1 MFERRTVQSLAYA
14 AVGLVGAMPILF
26 LPQMIFHGAP
36 PHGDSGFVAVTVACM
51 VAGLAWAAWF
61 AIASFRRAEEFVQ
74 ERSKFAWYWGSL
86 IGLIIAVP
94 VFALIAMGGLPWIA
108 GGADATRAFKLG
120 MVLPIAAQVAG
131 FIVMSV
137 WWRATKS

>member
-1 MFERRTVQSLAYA
+1 MMDRRAIQSGALA
-14 AVGLVGAMPILF
+14 AVGVVGAMPILF
-26 LPQMIFHGAP
+26 LPQIIFHGAP
-36 PHGDSGFVAVTVACM
+36 SPGDSSFIAVTVACM
-51 VAGLAWAAWF
+51 VAGLVWAAWF

-86 IGLIIAVP
+86 IGLLIAVP

-108 GGADATRAFKLG
+108 NGSDATRAFKLG
-120 MVLPIAAQVAG
+120 MVLPIATQVAG

>member
-1 MFERRTVQSLAYA
+1 MLNRRAIQSGALAT
-14 AVGLVGAMPILF
+14 VGLVGAMPILF
-26 LPQMIFHGAP
+26 LPEMIFHGAP
-36 PHGDSGFVAVTVACM
+36 SRGDSGFVAVTVACM

-86 IGLIIAVP
+86 IGLLVAVP

-108 GGADATRAFKLG
+108 SGSDATRAFKLG
-120 MVLPIAAQVAG
+120 MVLPIASQVAG